1 MLLQCCSP
9 DTGVL
14 PIVQPKLCQVTLRSN
29 HINTSPD
36 RNLQKHFDSGLGFK
50 RGNIEGAIL
59 VLSFGRAIQK
69 KSICLNL
76 SISLVQCKMQTVLF
90 YKKLEWTQ
98 NSKRFLFCRH
108 YNDWK
113 FFTVIIVGRVVN
125 ISSSVPFW
133 SAHCTLHIA
142 HCNRLSWTL
151 KLSLYYLNHAAHM
164 CLHQHLNLNLK
175 IAHLLTRL
183 SVCRWWK
190 SQSTLVTL

>member
-113 FFTVIIVGRVVN
+113 FFTVIHVE
-125 ISSSVPFW
+125 SELW
-133 SAHCTLHIA
+133 TSAHLSLFEVHIA
-142 HCNRLSWTL
+142 HSTLQQAELDTKTEFVLSESRCSHVFASAFEFEFENCTL
-151 KLSLYYLNHAAHM
+151 AD
-164 CLHQHLNLNLK
+164 
-175 IAHLLTRL
+175 T
-183 SVCRWWK
+183 SVC
-190 SQSTLVTL
+190 L